1 MRKLILHLKG
11 EYFDE
16 IKAGRKPKE
25 YRLVTPYWEK
35 RLVGRT
41 YDGIELARGYPK
53 RGNVEHRLT
62 LPWLGYQR
70 ETILHRHFGPYPVEV
85 FAINVAIE
93 PEPENSEVTGTTSA
107 VR

>member
-35 RLVGRT
+35 RLVGRS
-41 YDGIELARGYPK
+41 YDCIELARGYPK
-53 RGNVEHRLT
+53 RGDTENRLT
-62 LPWLGYQR
+62 LPWKGVQR
-70 ETILHRHFGPYPVEV
+70 ETIIHRHFGPHRVEV
-85 FAINVAIE
+85 FAINVAVE
-93 PEPENSEVTGTTSA
+93 PKDRSPGAAGPFHNEG
-107 VR
+107 

>member
-53 RGNVEHRLT
+53 RGDVENRLT

-70 ETILHRHFGPYPVEV
+70 ETILHRHFGPHPVEV
-85 FAINVAIE
+85 FAISVAIE
-93 PEPENSEVTGTTSA
+93 PEPESSEVIGTAST

>member
-53 RGNVEHRLT
+53 RGDVENRLT
-62 LPWLGYQR
+62 LPWLGYQGNDPPPPLWPSPCR
-70 ETILHRHFGPYPVEV
+70 GVCD
-85 FAINVAIE
+85 
-93 PEPENSEVTGTTSA
+93 
-107 VR
+107 

>member
-53 RGNVEHRLT
+53 RGDVENRLT
-62 LPWLGYQR
+62 LPWLGYQSLNS
-70 ETILHRHFGPYPVEV
+70 THKCNAHPC
-85 FAINVAIE
+85 INF
-93 PEPENSEVTGTTSA
+93 
-107 VR
+107 VRRLPAQAFSRA